1 MAGNTDKLRRLYD
14 NGTITTRTKG
24 GGAVKV
30 DNIAI
35 SVLLGSTPGAIAKY
49 MNVIEELENGL
60 LSRIMLISG
69 KDIQFKGL
77 WPITSNLN
85 KVRQKLSTKLM
96 WIRKRATAAKKV
108 IFEPADEQAIKDA
121 YNDFFFRL
129 LDKIGDDKRMASVY
143 QRMLDVAFKI
153 GLLFAL
159 DEKRTLSPVQ
169 TLKLSHAKDAIHL
182 TESLLIPWY
191 ERALEEIKASY
202 SSVESDKYEME
213 ETKILKLMKKHG
225 ETIGKTTVMLRSK
238 LYKYSNMGSLDRF
251 DDRIKSMMEART
263 LYPVGKTGHRGIYY
277 AYNVN
282 GNEIVPPGFY
292 AQEML
297 SIDEDLVP

>member
-1 MAGNTDKLRRLYD
+1 
-14 NGTITTRTKG
+14 
-24 GGAVKV
+24 
-30 DNIAI
+30 
-35 SVLLGSTPGAIAKY
+35 
-49 MNVIEELENGL
+49 
-60 LSRIMLISG
+60 
-69 KDIQFKGL
+69 
-77 WPITSNLN
+77 
-85 KVRQKLSTKLM
+85 M